1 MAEELLPINNI
12 SYHFVKTIHECV
24 SEKVL
29 NTSIT
34 CNNFD
39 ELLSDLKAKKEYI
52 HKNKYSDIYITCS
65 SLNKDLTSS
74 TYLWHI
80 DYRNNIKIYM
90 LKLFDIHMSSNP
102 KSVNSLPVDKTKQK
116 PVNSLPVE
124 KPKDSIPKNPESSN
138 PNIPKD
144 PEVSVPPSFLKKE
157 SKPKTNTSDQKEFKP
172 MDLSDI
178 LRLLSQKLPMEQPI
192 DQPIKQDNH
201 PDATCF
207 DSNPNDD
214 IIITNNKKKEPEKK
228 PEPKHVDQS
237 KDEHPEV
244 KCFKVRFTPDDKPEI
259 VKVPFDTN
267 TSNKSEQIPEKKP
280 KQDTEKKTETE
291 TDMLYNFL
299 KFLSE
304 VNGKSEKKPVKK
316 PEQKPEFHPEPFTK
330 PIPSSLRAASNM
342 NRKSESKK
350 PTSTRFESKQM
361 PNPFY
366 RNENK
371 DEHPMLGFPINRM
384 DQPKYE
390 DPFMRMFYNLDQDN
404 SNHNKKHPEAKKRAR
419 DPFMEMFPFLI

>member
-12 SYHFVKTIHECV
+12 SYHFVKTIHGCV
-24 SEKVL
+24 SEKVIK
-29 NTSIT
+29 TSIT

-39 ELLSDLKAKKEYI
+39 ELLSDLKSKKEYI

-74 TYLWHI
+74 TYLWNI
-80 DYRNNIKIYM
+80 DYRNNVKIYM
-90 LKLFDIHMSSNP
+90 IKLFDIIMSSKQTKESNP
-102 KSVNSLPVDKTKQK
+102 K

-124 KPKDSIPKNPESSN
+124 KSKDRIPKNPESSN

-144 PEVSVPPSFLKKE
+144 PEVSIPPSFLKKE
-157 SKPKTNTSDQKEFKP
+157 SKPKTNNSDQKEFKS

-192 DQPIKQDNH
+192 DQPIKQDDH

-214 IIITNNKKKEPEKK
+214 IIITNNRRKELEKK
-228 PEPKHVDQS
+228 PEPKHDDQT

-259 VKVPFDTN
+259 VKIPFKTT
-267 TSNKSEQIPEKKP
+267 TSDKSEQTP
-280 KQDTEKKTETE
+280 EKKTETE
-291 TDMLYNFL
+291 TETETDTDMFYNFL

-304 VNGKSEKKPVKK
+304 INGEPDKKPEKK

-330 PIPSSLRAASNM
+330 PIHSSLRATSNM

-350 PTSTRFESKQM
+350 PTSTRFESKPE

-366 RNENK
+366 RSENK
-371 DEHPMLGFPINRM
+371 DEQPLFGFPFNRM
-384 DQPKYE
+384 DRPKYE
-390 DPFMRMFYNLDQDN
+390 DPFMRMFYHPEQDD
-404 SNHNKKHPEAKKRAR
+404 SSHNKRQPEAKKRAS

>member
-12 SYHFVKTIHECV
+12 SYHFVKTIHGCV

-29 NTSIT
+29 KTSIT

-39 ELLSDLKAKKEYI
+39 ELLSDLKSKKEFI

-74 TYLWHI
+74 TYLWNI

-90 LKLFDIHMSSNP
+90 IKLYDIIMSSKQTKESNP
-102 KSVNSLPVDKTKQK
+102 KPVNSLPVDETKQ

-124 KPKDSIPKNPESSN
+124 KDSIPKKSEPSI

-144 PEVSVPPSFLKKE
+144 PEVSIPPFPLKKE
-157 SKPKTNTSDQKEFKP
+157 NKPKTNNSDQKEFKP

-192 DQPIKQDNH
+192 DQPIKQDDH
-201 PDATCF
+201 PDTTCF

-214 IIITNNKKKEPEKK
+214 IIITNNRKKEPEKK
-228 PEPKHVDQS
+228 PEPKHDDQT
-237 KDEHPEV
+237 KDEQPEV
-244 KCFKVRFTPDDKPEI
+244 KCFKIRFTPDGGPEI
-259 VKVPFDTN
+259 VGIPFDTN
-267 TSNKSEQIPEKKP
+267 TSDKSEQIPEKK
-280 KQDTEKKTETE
+280 TETKTETE
-291 TDMLYNFL
+291 TETDTDMFYNFL

-304 VNGKSEKKPVKK
+304 VNGKSEKKPEK
-316 PEQKPEFHPEPFTK
+316 KPEFHPKPFTK
-330 PIPSSLRAASNM
+330 PIPPSLRASSNM

-350 PTSTRFESKQM
+350 PTSTRFGSKPE

-366 RNENK
+366 RSGNK
-371 DEHPMLGFPINRM
+371 DEHPLFGFPINKM
-384 DQPKYE
+384 DRPKYE
-390 DPFMRMFYNLDQDN
+390 DPFMRMFYHPEQDN
-404 SNHNKKHPEAKKRAR
+404 SSHNKRQPEAKKRAR
-419 DPFMEMFPFLI
+419 DPFMDMFPFLI